1 MSASTKGVLPESTAA
16 TASDGPKLRRW
27 QERKLSP
34 TRGLI
39 FLGAAVGAP
48 LIALLN
54 FEVVGHL
61 LAEVVILVLE
71 IAEELLDT
79 LLEVVGMGPGS
90 AQMLTAYI
98 GAFLLA
104 LLLFFV
110 YRKSATWSRNA
121 KNMLADYR
129 EMYADLLKERGNDA
143 LGKFIAWWGAL
154 NWIGKA
160 GVVIFVLLVVI
171 PLLFGLSVGV
181 GMLIGLLI

>member
-39 FLGAAVGAP
+39 FLGAAVGTP

-79 LLEVVGMGPGS
+79 LLEVVGMGPG
-90 AQMLTAYI
+90 
-98 GAFLLA
+98 
-104 LLLFFV
+104 
-110 YRKSATWSRNA
+110 
-121 KNMLADYR
+121 
-129 EMYADLLKERGNDA
+129 
-143 LGKFIAWWGAL
+143 
-154 NWIGKA
+154 
-160 GVVIFVLLVVI
+160 
-171 PLLFGLSVGV
+171 
-181 GMLIGLLI
+181 